1 MVGVGLVVEVEAV
14 EEDVV
19 SVVEEEA
26 MVVEICNMSQV
37 VTMTMVIQKCL
48 PKAVVVVVAGEGA
61 VGVVA
66 ISEQK
71 GHLKQ

>member
-1 MVGVGLVVEVEAV
+1 MEMVGMVGVGLVVEVEAV

-37 VTMTMVIQKCL
+37 VTMTTVIQKCL
-48 PKAVVVVVAGEGA
+48 PKAVV
-61 VGVVA
+61 
-66 ISEQK
+66 SF
-71 GHLKQ
+71 